1 MRFGLFGGARTE
13 IGDQVSDSHNYTDYV
28 DYICEA
34 EALGFHSVF
43 LVEHHFT
50 GFGQVSAT
58 LSFLTYLAA
67 KTTTLR
73 LGTAVLVLP
82 WHNPALL
89 AEQAATLDLLSN
101 GRFDFGIGKGYRWG
115 EFHGFCIP
123 MQEAEE
129 RYQETV
135 AFLRKAWTTPGTLF
149 ASRQILAFRGCRD
162 RAGAGAEAAP
172 AVMDRRAEPGL
183 DPLCRRERLQP
194 AAGPGRR
201 PGDRGRGHLDLSPGD
216 RGAGPAYSIRQRS
229 AARAPCTSR

>member
-13 IGDQVSDSHNYTDYV
+13 PGEQASDSQIYGDYI

-34 EALGFHSVF
+34 EALGYHSVF

-58 LSFLTYLAA
+58 LNFLTYLAA
-67 KTTTLR
+67 KTKTLR

-123 MQEAEE
+123 MEEAEE
-129 RYQETV
+129 RYQETRRV
-135 AFLRKAWTTPGTLF
+135 PAQGLDHAGALL
-149 ASRQILAFRGCRD
+149 ASRQVLAFRGRRD

-172 AVMDRRAEPGL
+172 AVMGRRCQPEF
-183 DPLCRRERLQP
+183 DPLCRRAGLQS

-201 PGDRGRGHLDLSPGD
+201 PGDGRRGRLDLPPGR
-216 RGAGPAYSIRQRS
+216 RGAGPGVRLRRRS
-229 AARAPCTSR
+229 G